1 MTDAALTNGSRGQAA
16 ETGAASY
23 RRPDLSEA
31 RLRKRYRAERR
42 FQIFGA
48 LAIGIAAAVL
58 LILLGRIVTE
68 ALPAF
73 SQNYID
79 LQVELPR
86 EEIDPDGTN
95 DPAVLARAR
104 YGTLI
109 NNALYERFPNVS
121 GRTDRRALRAL
132 VSSEASETLRADV
145 LADPSIIG
153 TTHSVWVKS
162 SADVDVYR
170 KGLMSDFSR
179 QETNGIASIIEVDGT
194 TRVLSTSND
203 FAEILDSIKQEL
215 GELAEGLQIRVTRLD
230 RGVAAARDQLA
241 DASAALADAQAS
253 GAAEDVVDRLQNMVA
268 QAEAGLA
275 SLQERRSQVKEQI
288 DDYEARSARVGGAEA
303 LTEQLPSYLIEMNG
317 GLLKIVEISNTEAT
331 VEPLVPPRSDADA
344 PAGTWDIFVIETPE
358 SQRRLPDREAAWV
371 WSLEQTDQIET
382 RFNVSF
388 FTDGNSREPEQAG
401 IWGAVVGSF
410 LTLVITLLLSFPIG
424 VLAAV
429 YLEEFAPKN
438 RWTDLIEVN
447 INNLAAVPSIVFG
460 LLGLAVFLNFFELP
474 RSAPL
479 VGGMVLALMTLPTII
494 IASRAALKAVPPS
507 IREAALGMG
516 ASKLQVM
523 THHVLPLAMPGILTG
538 TIIGMAQALGETAP
552 LLMIGMVAFVV
563 DIPGGFTDPAS
574 VLPVQIF
581 MWADLPERAFVA
593 KTSAA
598 IMVLLGFLILMN
610 ALAVLLRK
618 RFERR
623 W

>member
-86 EEIDPDGTN
+86 EEIDPEGTN

-215 GELAEGLQIRVTRLD
+215 GALAEGLQIRVTRLD

-241 DASAALADAQAS
+241 EASKALADAQAS

-268 QAEAGLA
+268 QAEASLA
-275 SLQERRSQVKEQI
+275 SLQERRSLVKEQI

-371 WSLEQTDQIET
+371 WSLEQSDQIET
-382 RFNVSF
+382 RFNISF

-598 IMVLLGFLILMN
+598 IMVLLGFLIMMN